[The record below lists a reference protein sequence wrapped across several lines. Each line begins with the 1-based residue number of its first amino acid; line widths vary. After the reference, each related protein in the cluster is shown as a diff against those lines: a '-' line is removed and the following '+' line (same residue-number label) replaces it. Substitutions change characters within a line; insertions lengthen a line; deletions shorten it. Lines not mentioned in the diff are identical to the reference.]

1 MHKFNLPMLVD
12 IKLYSFYT
20 TLYMGRNPHS
30 FAELPVAH
38 PVSILPPRV
47 WTRDSYFLVATDQ
60 LQ

>member
-1 MHKFNLPMLVD
+1 
-12 IKLYSFYT
+12 
-20 TLYMGRNPHS
+20 MGRNPHS